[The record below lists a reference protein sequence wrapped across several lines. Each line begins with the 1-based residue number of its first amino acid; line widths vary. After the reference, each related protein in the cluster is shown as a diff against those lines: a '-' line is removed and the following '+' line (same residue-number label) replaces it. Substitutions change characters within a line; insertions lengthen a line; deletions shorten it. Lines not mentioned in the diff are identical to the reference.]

1 MAGGS
6 AAVGDVISDDRED
19 FVRADLENWTNYSAI
34 RH

>member
-1 MAGGS
+1 MGDS
-6 AAVGDVISDDRED
+6 AVVGEVISDDKED